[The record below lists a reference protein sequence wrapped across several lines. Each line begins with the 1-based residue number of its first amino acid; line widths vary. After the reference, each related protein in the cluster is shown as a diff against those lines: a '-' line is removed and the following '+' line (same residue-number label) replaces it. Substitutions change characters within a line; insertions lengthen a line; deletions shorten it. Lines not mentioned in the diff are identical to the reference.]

1 MSVPPELEDQFNQAY
16 NTDRLPMCASIPD
29 YIRARRFQAVMGEP
43 KYITVHEMASKAVAD
58 SAEWAAWSTA
68 ETPGWT
74 DQIRPNMVHAP
85 GSPGVYKKVFPQ

>member
-1 MSVPPELEDQFNQAY
+1 MPPELEDQFNQAY
-16 NTDRLPMCASIPD
+16 NTDRLPMCASIPG

-58 SAEWAAWSTA
+58 SPEWAAWSTA
-68 ETPGWT
+68 ETPGWM

-85 GSPGVYKKVFPQ
+85 GSPGVYAKVFPR